1 MAVSR
6 TVGFLL
12 MGYTEMVR
20 FAAHSDGKAL
30 VPDEPV
36 ELPKGRKFLV
46 TLEPTVPD
54 EHEDATSPDWLRTAI
69 ALSRRMP
76 DGLPD
81 DLAEQHD
88 HYIHGTP
95 KR

>member
-1 MAVSR
+1 MMR
-6 TVGFLL
+6 FL
-12 MGYTEMVR
+12 
-20 FAAHSDGKAL
+20 AHSDGKVL

-36 ELPKGRKFLV
+36 ELPKGPVVV
-46 TLEPTVPD
+46 TLEPAGP
-54 EHEDATSPDWLRTAI
+54 EHRAEGTAPGWVQK
-69 ALSRRMP
+69 ALELASRMP
-76 DGLPD
+76 PDLPE